1 MRGTKKATK
10 CGPPRSF
17 AANSSYR
24 LATRGESERAEIR
37 LPPWSV
43 QARAA
48 ETIRA
53 ATVVREKAQC
63 RLTTLNRLPAA
74 LLRQVFGETED
85 SETEEAC

>member
-1 MRGTKKATK
+1 M
-10 CGPPRSF
+10 
-17 AANSSYR
+17 
-24 LATRGESERAEIR
+24 
-37 LPPWSV
+37 